1 MWLLMRPYWV
11 QIIQHFNKGGNMNQI
26 IEHIHWINHGVAM
39 GYLIACYLFFF
50 SLAEG
55 THIVSHLSW
64 LYYRQDNYRP
74 LEKVGSFL
82 PFVILSFVSIFLIAD
97 LGHPEKALTMIY
109 HWNWTAPVAYGFYVV
124 LLCIL
129 SYAFHSYYLFLPE
142 MVVKARNGAAFSGLY
157 KLLAGNPETGSADEI
172 RQRHH
177 GKERFWANTSV
188 TMSVIGLIYLGFMIS
203 SFKGRVAWN
212 SAVLIF
218 IFISQG
224 LTSGAAFLILF
235 SQLKNAVGRPS
246 ASGIKDQGN
255 YISGLARFFKYALL
269 VQTVVWAIYLL
280 QLKFVGQG
288 GHAVIKLL
296 FSGPRSSQFWLFQL
310 FIGLM
315 LPFVM
320 MFFQSGRN
328 KPVLRFLAALA
339 AMAGSFYGIV
349 NLFIGGQMLPMTSHQ
364 WEIVPSEPGKL
375 IFAAAIVAIILVIF
389 LLSYRILPYEN
400 IQSEEA

>member
-1 MWLLMRPYWV
+1 
-11 QIIQHFNKGGNMNQI
+11 MNEV
-26 IEHIHWINHGVAM
+26 IEHIHWINHGVAL

-50 SLAEG
+50 ALAEG

-82 PFVILSFVSIFLIAD
+82 PFVILSLVSLFLIAD
-97 LGHPEKALTMIY
+97 LGHPERALTMIY
-109 HWNWTAPVAYGFYVV
+109 NWNWTAPVAYGFYVV
-124 LLCIL
+124 LLCVV

-142 MVVKARNGAAFSGLY
+142 MVIKARTRASFSGLY
-157 KLLAGNPETGSADEI
+157 RLLVGTLEDGTADQI
-172 RQRHH
+172 RRRHN
-177 GKERFWANTSV
+177 GKERFWANASV
-188 TMSVIGLIYLGFMIS
+188 TLSIIGLIYLGFMLS

-224 LTSGAAFLILF
+224 LSSGAAFLILF
-235 SQLKNAVGRPS
+235 SQLKNTFGSPS
-246 ASGIKDQGN
+246 ATDLKDQDG
-255 YISGLARFFKYALL
+255 YLSGLARFFKYAIL

-288 GHAVIKLL
+288 GQAMIDLL
-296 FSGPRSSQFWLFQL
+296 FSGPRSNQFWMLQVGVGL
-310 FIGLM
+310 VLPFILM
-315 LPFVM
+315 LFK
-320 MFFQSGRN
+320 SGRDQSALR
-328 KPVLRFLAALA
+328 VLASLA
-339 AMAGSFYGIV
+339 AMIGAFYGIV

-364 WEIVPSEPGKL
+364 WEAVPSEPGKL
-375 IFAAAIVAIILVIF
+375 IFAAIMVAVILVIF
-389 LLSYRILPYEN
+389 LLSYKMLPYEN